1 MTSVVRVSVAWVLFG
16 IIAAV
21 VTYGPAL
28 LRIVALGPISLA
40 YTFAGCEPRPPIF
53 RGRLPS

>member
-1 MTSVVRVSVAWVLFG
+1 MTSVVRVGVAWVLFG
-16 IIAAV
+16 VIAAV

-40 YTFAGCEPRPPIF
+40 YTFAD
-53 RGRLPS
+53 